1 MTGKRACICGRIDC
15 ERHKPRR
22 PYRKPPD
29 SYGPTYKENRLAVP
43 HSCRLRGGDAGI
55 GGACEMCGRPGT
67 ADDPLEAGHI
77 VPISRGGDDELT
89 NLRAVHHQEQ
99 VHRPERRDGASEGG
113 RSFP

>member
-1 MTGKRACICGRIDC
+1 MTGKRACVCGRIDC

-22 PYRKPPD
+22 TYRKPPGA
-29 SYGPTYKENRLAVP
+29 YGPAYKENRLVVLTRAGCEP
-43 HSCRLRGGDAGI
+43 GTGI

-89 NLRAVHHQEQ
+89 NFRAVHHQEH
-99 VHRPERRDGASEGG
+99 VHRPERRDGGSEGG